1 MEIATRSKREVVRDN
16 KRGGHLSG
24 LIPVGLE
31 AVAVEPVAVEPVA
44 VEPVAVEPVAVEP
57 VAVETASG
65 DLASWSAETSIAV
78 LPIFVTRRG
87 VHKVLQDPR

>member
-31 AVAVEPVAVEPVA
+31 AVA

>member
-31 AVAVEPVAVEPVA
+31 A
-44 VEPVAVEPVAVEP
+44 VAVEPVAVEP

>member
-31 AVAVEPVAVEPVA
+31 AVAVEPVA